1 MEKKLLAEINIEGKE
16 ITHFASFSLKQA
28 FNDHHHFELRFNH
41 DHMGAP
47 GLISLDDSRDFV
59 GKSLTASF
67 GHSQEGM
74 QHFIGIVAKVE
85 LSQSHGYHGV
95 LIVSGYSP
103 TVLIDRGPDLGSYLD
118 KDLNEIVKLATK
130 DTPANDLKVVANA
143 DRDSSIDYLIQYK
156 ESDFAFLNRL
166 SAEYHEW
173 FFYDGKQL
181 NFGKPDVQNEIS
193 LFYGRDVQEM
203 QYAMEIGPIKNK
215 RFSYSPNQN
224 EMLQG
229 ESTGKT
235 DGSTPDLSHA
245 IKASNLTYSKTF
257 NQPALI
263 RVDNSN
269 DIKKLVENEEKAN
282 TSELLKVTARGDNA
296 ELSIG
301 SIAEITMSLRKEL
314 AFTTESLGKFLITS
328 INHHINENGKYHHT
342 FEGRIATTER
352 ILVKNFEKPQPD
364 MQLADVIDNNDPQGQ
379 GRIKVRFKW
388 ECLTNDVTEWLRVVT
403 PSAGT
408 GERGSNRG
416 YFAIPEINDQV
427 MIAFEEG
434 NIARPVVMGSVYHSS
449 SVDSSPLIKNHLKS
463 IITRSGH
470 LLEFDDSEGTQGIKL
485 TDMHQNIIYIDTKGN
500 NITITALENMTLN
513 CKNMQINVG
522 ENMDMQVGKDQ
533 SVSIGNNQTIS
544 VSKDINTTAGNNYSL
559 SAAGDIQENSDH
571 RKEFVSKDF
580 VRQSDT
586 SNELASAISIFSQS
600 ENMTLQSGKT
610 VEVNSAEK
618 SKMF

>member
-1 MEKKLLAEINIEGKE
+1 MEKKLIAEINIEDKE
-16 ITHFASFSLKQA
+16 ITHFASFSLQQA
-28 FNDHHHFELRFNH
+28 FNEHHYFELRFNH
-41 DHMGAP
+41 DRMGAP

-59 GKSLTASF
+59 GKTLTASF
-67 GHSQEGM
+67 GHSPNGM
-74 QHFIGIVAKVE
+74 QNFVGLVSKVE

-95 LIVSGYSP
+95 IIVSGYSP
-103 TVLIDRGPDLGSYLD
+103 TILIDRGPDLGSYLD

-143 DRDSSIDYLIQYK
+143 ARTSTIDYIIQYR

-173 FFYDGKQL
+173 LFYDGKQL
-181 NFGKPDVQNEIS
+181 NFGKPNTQKEIS

-203 QYAMEIGPIKNK
+203 QYAMEIAPIKNK
-215 RFSYSPNQN
+215 RFSYNPKQN
-224 EMLQG
+224 EMLLS
-229 ESTGKT
+229 ESTGKVE
-235 DGSTPDLSHA
+235 GTPDLSHA
-245 IKASNLTYSKTF
+245 VKASNLTFSKTF
-257 NQPALI
+257 NQPSLI
-263 RVDNSN
+263 RVDNQN
-269 DIKKLVENEEKAN
+269 DIKNLVENEEKAN

-296 ELSIG
+296 GLSIG

-328 INHHINENGKYHHT
+328 ITHHIDENGKYHNT
-342 FEGRIATTER
+342 FEGKIATTER

-403 PSAGT
+403 PSAGI
-408 GERGSNRG
+408 GDRGNNRG
-416 YFAIPEINDQV
+416 YFAIPEIDDQV
-427 MIAFEEG
+427 MVAFEEG
-434 NIARPVVMGSVYHSS
+434 NIARPVVIGSVYHSS
-449 SVDSSPLIKNHLKS
+449 SVDSSPLIQNNLKS

-470 LLEFDDSEGTQGIKL
+470 LIEFDDNQQTQGIKI
-485 TDMHQNIIYIDTKGN
+485 TDIHNNIIHIDTKGN

-513 CKNMQINVG
+513 CKNMQINVQ
-522 ENMDMQVGKDQ
+522 ENMDVSVGQDQ
-533 SVSIGNNQTIS
+533 STSVGNNQSTSVNNDIS
-544 VSKDINTTAGNNYSL
+544 TVAGSNYSL
-559 SAAGDIQENSDH
+559 SATGEIRENSDN
-571 RKEFVSKDF
+571 RTEFVAKDF
-580 VRQSDT
+580 VRQAEI
-586 SNELASAISIFSQS
+586 SNELAGEITLFSQK

-618 SKMF
+618 SKLF